1 MDIDKKTPY
10 GGIDISLDAI
20 AGVAGEAAT
29 SCYGVLGV
37 AKKNST
43 IYELLNKENYSKGI
57 FVYKTRGGYSVD
69 IYLYCA
75 FGIKVSE
82 IASEAQKKIK
92 YELEK
97 TFGIKFSKINVFI
110 EDLKESN

>member
-1 MDIDKKTPY
+1 MNIDKKTPY

-20 AGVAGEAAT
+20 ASVAGEAAS
-29 SCYGVLGV
+29 SCYGVLGI
-37 AKKNST
+37 AKKNSAF
-43 IYELLNKENYSKGI
+43 YEVLKKENFAKGI
-57 FVYKTRGGYSVD
+57 FVSKTRGGYVVD

-97 TFGIKFSKINVFI
+97 TFGLKFPKINVFI